1 MMMKKFSIGYFAD
14 GPWSHH
20 ALDLLLADESLEIK
34 FVVPRRDTK
43 DDILKGLAL
52 SNKIDYLEGVLLNSN
67 EFFLKASNYNC
78 DLFVSMS
85 YNQIFKN
92 RITNLPPYKTINC
105 HAGKLPFYRGR
116 NILNWV
122 LINDEKEFGITVHY
136 IDEGID
142 TGDIITQ
149 KTFPISD
156 NDNYKSLLTVAFVE
170 CGNLLY
176 QAIKL
181 IQSGNA
187 NPVPQRSIH
196 PVGFY
201 CGIRGEGDEVI
212 NWNQS
217 SRDVFN
223 FIRSVCSPG
232 PVARTSLNGQE
243 IKINKSVLISNAPAY
258 KCIPG
263 QVVGKTNDGYIVKT
277 LDSSLE
283 VLELETS
290 VKIKIGDRFK

>member
-20 ALDLLLADESLEIK
+20 ALDLLLADESLEVK

-217 SRDVFN
+217 SREVFN

-243 IKINKSVLISNAPAY
+243 IKINKSVLISNAPDY

>member
-20 ALDLLLADESLEIK
+20 ALDLLLADESLEVK

-85 YNQIFKN
+85 YDQIFKN

-116 NILNWV
+116 NILTGV

>member
-20 ALDLLLADESLEIK
+20 ALDLLLADESLEVK

-187 NPVPQRSIH
+187 NPVPHISIH

>member
-1 MMMKKFSIGYFAD
+1 
-14 GPWSHH
+14 
-20 ALDLLLADESLEIK
+20 
-34 FVVPRRDTK
+34 
-43 DDILKGLAL
+43 
-52 SNKIDYLEGVLLNSN
+52 
-67 EFFLKASNYNC
+67 
-78 DLFVSMS
+78 MS

>member
-20 ALDLLLADESLEIK
+20 ALDLLLADESLEVK

-243 IKINKSVLISNAPAY
+243 IKINKSVLISNAPDY

>member
-20 ALDLLLADESLEIK
+20 ALDLLLADESLEVK

>member
-20 ALDLLLADESLEIK
+20 ALDLLLADESLEVK

-243 IKINKSVLISNAPAY
+243 IKINKSVLISNAPDY
-258 KCIPG
+258 QCIPG